1 MQIEK
6 KKAEGLE
13 WVFIS
18 ALIIPVIILGKMKMH
33 QRNLA
38 QFLIISLV
46 CVIAVLMGYFF
57 FCKSADKKDDE
68 IHLR

>member
-1 MQIEK
+1 MKIGN
-6 KKAEGLE
+6 KAGWLE
-13 WVFIS
+13 WIFIA

-38 QFLIISLV
+38 QFLMLSLI

-57 FCKSADKKDDE
+57 FCKSVDRE
-68 IHLR
+68 NT